1 MLLFALMMFTL
12 ISLLVGMCNVCRGGS
27 FRKGLVVGGTIALM
41 IFGLLIT
48 GLESLSRLG
57 H

>member
-12 ISLLVGMCNVCRGGS
+12 ISLLVGMCNVCRGGN
-27 FRKGLVVGGTIALM
+27 FRKGLGVGGTIALM